1 MNILFSPLGGNDPIS
16 ETNLYD
22 GSMLHICRHYDI
34 DKVYLYMTKEIWK
47 NHKKDNR
54 YEFFIDRLAKQKD
67 KKIEY
72 ITIED
77 SELERVQ
84 EYDQFFFRFE
94 GIIDKIMREK
104 GEDDNIF
111 INISSGTPAMK
122 NALVILQDLKDY
134 DCKFIQ
140 VATPMKAMNKN
151 EHSDNPDLELL
162 WELNAELEKDGEN
175 RCAENKCPS
184 LSRLRQEEIIK
195 KHIDEYDYRAALS
208 VARGMEKHSTKNYI
222 DELVRAVN
230 RYNLNM
236 KKVDNFYKKDGFD
249 FTPVKS
255 GDARKL
261 FEYALWLS
269 IKVKREEHID
279 FLRGITPI
287 VVEIFEI
294 VLKSRGK
301 LDINNYCT
309 KNNYGV
315 RVWDKVKVTNNL
327 PTKDISIKDIVNK
340 EYQLKHSDSEK
351 VEEFRFGMIYSE
363 ALLYLIK
370 NLIDDTVLVETAYNI
385 RSVEEKVR
393 NLAAHDIVSLE
404 SNDIKMRTGF
414 TPVQIMDMIK
424 SLFSYT
430 NFSIKSEYWNS
441 YEDMNEELKRRI
453 SEHREEDI
461 SC

>member
-94 GIIDKIMREK
+94 GIIDKIMQEK

-249 FTPVKS
+249 FTPVKA

-261 FEYALWLS
+261 FEYALWLN
-269 IKVKREEHID
+269 IKLKREEYVD
-279 FLRGITPI
+279 FIRGITPI
-287 VVEIFEI
+287 VVELFEI

-301 LDINNYCT
+301 LDINNYC
-309 KNNYGV
+309 KNNDDDV
-315 RVWDKVKVTNNL
+315 RVWDETKVTDKL
-327 PTKDISIKDIVNK
+327 PGKDVSIKDIVNE
-340 EYQLKHSDSEK
+340 EYQIDNSGK
-351 VEEFRFGMIYSE
+351 VGGFKLNMIYSE
-363 ALLYLIK
+363 ALMYLIK
-370 NLIDDTVLVETAYNI
+370 NLIGDTVLTEIVYNI
-385 RSVEEKVR
+385 RKVEKDIR
-393 NLAAHDIVSLE
+393 NLAAHDIVSLD
-404 SNDIKMRTGF
+404 SDYIKDKTKF

-424 SLFSYT
+424 RLFSYT